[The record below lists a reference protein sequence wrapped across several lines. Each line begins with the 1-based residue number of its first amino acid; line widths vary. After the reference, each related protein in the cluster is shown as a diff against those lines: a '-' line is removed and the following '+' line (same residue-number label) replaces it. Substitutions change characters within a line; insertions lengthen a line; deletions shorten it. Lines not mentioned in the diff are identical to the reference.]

1 MFTYWSSLSR
11 PWLMQKFRKQ
21 KFAAHARRVRTI
33 GLHGGDDLLTLVME
47 RDCIACAAQGG
58 RRGTRWKGGAGREG
72 AHEECDKCRALARQE
87 SDIPTGLARE
97 LEMSEENPFEEERA
111 WRSMALPGKYL
122 YNQIRA

>member
-1 MFTYWSSLSR
+1 MPLRKIAASLAENSG
-11 PWLMQKFRKQ
+11 FS
-21 KFAAHARRVRTI
+21 
-33 GLHGGDDLLTLVME
+33 
-47 RDCIACAAQGG
+47 CAWVSAVFI
-58 RRGTRWKGGAGREG
+58 
-72 AHEECDKCRALARQE
+72 HCDKCRALARQE